1 MTRTNKSHTRTN
13 PHTFERITHSN
24 ESQTRTN
31 PHTKNTHIRT
41 QKYTHSHT
49 ENTQFSCFLSTI
61 PRQKTP
67 ANRTQLHHMTCRNE
81 RHTIDT
87 HSKDRETEYT
97 RRVCTRHMNSQIVQ
111 NFLVFS
117 VQYHGKKHPMPRQT
131 HRRDWVQAN
140 SAHCWHKQ
148 TYMICSAADK
158 GAGCR
163 HPLNTSLSWYFDTR
177 SSAASST
184 GSCPTPSSLCIEAL
198 GLCGLPPAF
207 GRAVS

>member
-1 MTRTNKSHTRTN
+1 MHTCTHTHARINQSATLTPARAHARTNRTQSHHMTRTNESHTTD
-13 PHTFERITHSN
+13 
-24 ESQTRTN
+24 
-31 PHTKNTHIRT
+31 TK
-41 QKYTHSHT
+41 
-49 ENTQFSCFLSTI
+49 STI
-61 PRQKTP
+61 ARQSTRAAECARRKSV
-67 ANRTQLHHMTCRNE
+67 TQHR
-81 RHTIDT
+81 I
-87 HSKDRETEYT
+87 
-97 RRVCTRHMNSQIVQ
+97 
-111 NFLVFS
+111 FLFS
-117 VQYHGKKHPMPRQT
+117 LEYHGKKHPMPRQT